1 MIEIKKDNGREEI
14 RVLIGSV
21 RIGTLSE
28 EEAVDYFAD
37 LFEKARSE
45 NLSLINALQAS
56 VEDKMTEDII
66 MAAARHF
73 IVYKGLEAEFQTFLN
88 QSLHEKGSEVFGPV
102 Q

>member
-1 MIEIKKDNGREEI
+1 M
-14 RVLIGSV
+14 IGSV